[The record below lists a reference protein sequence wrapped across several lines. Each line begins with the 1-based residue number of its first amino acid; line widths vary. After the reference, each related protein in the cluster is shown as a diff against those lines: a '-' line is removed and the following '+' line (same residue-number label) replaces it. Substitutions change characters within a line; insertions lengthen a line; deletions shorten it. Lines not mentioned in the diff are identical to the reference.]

1 MNGSL
6 LLGQDYLPK
15 CSGKVSTWRPSRDL
29 NEDQYHVYLQMASI
43 KELEEDMM
51 FISTWNMVQYNSR
64 WTR

>member
-6 LLGQDYLPK
+6 LLGQCYLPK

-29 NEDQYHVYLQMASI
+29 NQDQYRIYLQMASI

-51 FISTWNMVQYNSR
+51 FISLWNRIQYHSR
-64 WTR
+64 CT